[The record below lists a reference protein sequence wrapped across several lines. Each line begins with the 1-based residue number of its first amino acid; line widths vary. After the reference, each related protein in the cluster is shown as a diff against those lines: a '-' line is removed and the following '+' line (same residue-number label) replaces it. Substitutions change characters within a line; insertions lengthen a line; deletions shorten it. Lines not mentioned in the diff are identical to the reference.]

1 MLVTDIMVRYNIEIN
16 HQCYD
21 LCWNNEAVIMN
32 TKKNQRFMETE
43 RRMESAMLELMKKAE
58 FETDTEPGTD
68 VRL

>member
-1 MLVTDIMVRYNIEIN
+1 
-16 HQCYD
+16 
-21 LCWNNEAVIMN
+21 MN